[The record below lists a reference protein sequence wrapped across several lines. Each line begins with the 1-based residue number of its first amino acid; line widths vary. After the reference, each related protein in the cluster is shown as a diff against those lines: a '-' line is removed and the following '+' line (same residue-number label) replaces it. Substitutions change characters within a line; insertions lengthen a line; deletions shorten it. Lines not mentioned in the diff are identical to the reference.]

1 MTKIEKVKLGQTGLE
16 VLKLGL
22 GAAPF
27 ASACYGEVSVNNC
40 EMTLKRAIEEGVTY
54 IDTAPWYGNGRISC
68 KNIFFFTD
76 FSYLQKVSLK
86 KCLENFFLQSIGAN
100 L

>member
-1 MTKIEKVKLGQTGLE
+1 MRSAKRWFTPSREMTKIEKVKLGQTGLE

-27 ASACYGEVSVNNC
+27 ASACYGEVSVKNC
-40 EMTLKRAIEEGVTY
+40 ETTLKRAIEEGVTY

-68 KNIFFFTD
+68 KKHFFTD
-76 FSYLQKVSLK
+76 FFIFKR
-86 KCLENFFLQSIGAN
+86 
-100 L
+100 

>member
-68 KNIFFFTD
+68 KNIFF
-76 FSYLQKVSLK
+76 SLI
-86 KCLENFFLQSIGAN
+86 FLIFKR
-100 L
+100 